1 MYLERVVAFQFF
13 TFIYYLRALEVCSVC
28 ARAETRMLRSTSAV
42 SSLFAHCMPCSSGHS
57 LFGVVPS
64 SSSSSFTRRETL
76 HHHHHHQKQRRRRRR
91 TSTGA
96 TTTTNATS
104 AGQSPREG
112 RVYSSSPSSSF
123 SSSSKLSLIVWDVDG
138 TLANTTTLAFEAT
151 NTVLKKHELPEIS
164 LEQYERGSKYTT
176 PKRFSYHACGDSEG
190 ERELGEKLG
199 ASFDEYYVGLVTTET
214 AGLFTGIRTI
224 VERTKK
230 TGGVRHAALSN
241 ACGEYARRVV
251 TVNEL
256 DSIFEVSLGADDVSK
271 AKPEPEGIRELCEKL
286 NVDVSTAVYVG
297 DAPSD
302 GKAAKA
308 AGVHVLN
315 RCKLGIS
322 RFKRC
327 VEQRTFRYRLRDEG
341 GVGTVLYDVRGSR

>member
-1 MYLERVVAFQFF
+1 M
-13 TFIYYLRALEVCSVC
+13 
-28 ARAETRMLRSTSAV
+28 
-42 SSLFAHCMPCSSGHS
+42 
-57 LFGVVPS
+57 
-64 SSSSSFTRRETL
+64 
-76 HHHHHHQKQRRRRRR
+76 
-91 TSTGA
+91 
-96 TTTTNATS
+96 
-104 AGQSPREG
+104 
-112 RVYSSSPSSSF
+112 
-123 SSSSKLSLIVWDVDG
+123 
-138 TLANTTTLAFEAT
+138 
-151 NTVLKKHELPEIS
+151 LKKYELPEIS

-176 PKRFSYHACGDSEG
+176 PKRFSYHVCGDSEG

-251 TVNEL
+251 MVNEL

-302 GKAAKA
+302 GKAAKV
-308 AGVHVLN
+308 AGCMFSIGVNWGSHDLSDASNKEHFDIVCETREEL
-315 RCKLGIS
+315 
-322 RFKRC
+322 
-327 VEQRTFRYRLRDEG
+327 EQFFTMNGALIE
-341 GVGTVLYDVRGSR
+341 L

>member
-1 MYLERVVAFQFF
+1 M
-13 TFIYYLRALEVCSVC
+13 C

-42 SSLFAHCMPCSSGHS
+42 SSLFAQCMPCSSVHS
-57 LFGVVPS
+57 LFGVVSS

-76 HHHHHHQKQRRRRRR
+76 HHHHHHQKQRRRRR
-91 TSTGA
+91 TSTDA
-96 TTTTNATS
+96 TTTTNDTS
-104 AGQSPREG
+104 AGESPREG
-112 RVYSSSPSSSF
+112 RVYSSSSSF

-151 NTVLKKHELPEIS
+151 NTVLKKHALPEIS
-164 LEQYERGSKYTT
+164 LEQYELGSKYTT

-251 TVNEL
+251 MVNEL

-308 AGVHVLN
+308 AGCMFSIGVNWGSHDLSDASNKEHFDIVCETREEL
-315 RCKLGIS
+315 
-322 RFKRC
+322 
-327 VEQRTFRYRLRDEG
+327 EQFFTMNGALIE
-341 GVGTVLYDVRGSR
+341 L

>member
-1 MYLERVVAFQFF
+1 M
-13 TFIYYLRALEVCSVC
+13 C

-76 HHHHHHQKQRRRRRR
+76 HHHHHHQKQRRRRR

-308 AGVHVLN
+308 AGCMFSIGVNWGSHDLSDASNKEHFDIVCETREELEQFFTM
-315 RCKLGIS
+315 CGAL
-322 RFKRC
+322 
-327 VEQRTFRYRLRDEG
+327 VEL
-341 GVGTVLYDVRGSR
+341 